1 MLCVRARCVEDPIV
15 LFEDSG
21 CAIFK
26 QWDYG
31 RRRAG
36 GYVPLCDLEEDAY
49 GAPPEITVAGVARG
63 ARYRALGRNA
73 HTQHRSLASRKS
85 E

>member
-1 MLCVRARCVEDPIV
+1 MCH
-15 LFEDSG
+15 
-21 CAIFK
+21 FK
-26 QWDYG
+26 QRDYG

-73 HTQHRSLASRKS
+73 HNIVASRES